1 MSLVLARGPSEQGKA
16 MLDSRTPIHF
26 TIGLVA
32 GAAGIKPAAALVAF
46 FSLEMIKNVA
56 HGGAEHA
63 LFHPH
68 EEAPVNITADIL
80 VEMIGYYL
88 GAFARAAAEAKATP
102 PPAPP
107 APAAPAPPMMG
118 IFR

>member
-32 GAAGIKPAAALVAF
+32 GAAGIKPAAALVVF
-46 FSLEMIKNVA
+46 FGLEMVKNVA

-68 EEAPVNITADIL
+68 EETPVNITSDIL
-80 VEMIGYYL
+80 VEMVGYYL
-88 GAFARAAAEAKATP
+88 GAFARAAAESKSMPVPEPAPP
-102 PPAPP
+102 PPAP
-107 APAAPAPPMMG
+107 APMG